1 MPDHTGN
8 IQPQLDLEEH
18 DHTNTAKRVTLA
30 GGSASTTLGS
40 VNIRNSDGTDNSYTT
55 GGVYGQKVHVVG
67 ISDIYAE
74 GTIAVGSSLTGHKPV
89 ATGFKDASG
98 NNQFDLGDT
107 TNGRWVSVKAQPLSS
122 TVVSGQVKVAVT
134 GTAVQFPSNTI
145 LNGIIISANA
155 TNTAVVTL
163 GPSAVT
169 NTVNGSGNGL
179 VLLQGASTSAAISNT
194 NALYLNGTAGDW
206 VSFIAF

>member
-74 GTIAVGSSLTGHKPV
+74 GTIAVGSSLTGHKPL
-89 ATGFKDASG
+89 AGGFKNASG
-98 NNQFDLGDT
+98 NNEFVTGDT
-107 TNGRWVSVKAQPLSS
+107 TNGLDVDVTRLPSLVAGTANIGKIIQSNVLVPADHDYIGLTYTGSNLTTATFKTGGSGG
-122 TVVSGQVKVAVT
+122 TVVATLTLAYTGSRLDSVT
-134 GTAVQFPSNTI
+134 KT
-145 LNGIIISANA
+145 
-155 TNTAVVTL
+155 
-163 GPSAVT
+163 
-169 NTVNGSGNGL
+169 
-179 VLLQGASTSAAISNT
+179 
-194 NALYLNGTAGDW
+194 
-206 VSFIAF
+206 